1 MILKNKLILGT
12 AQFTGNYGYEIKKKN
27 KINVKKILSNY
38 KKKNFKYLD
47 TSINYQKVDKKIG
60 LVQNNWKIITKINF
74 SNNEIENNNENKLF
88 DSIIKSL
95 VNSKKN
101 IGIEKFDSLLIQ
113 NFDAL
118 KIRNKIKLFR
128 TLTRIKK
135 KKFFNKIGVSIYNFC
150 KLRENIEKFNLN
162 IIQCPYNILDR
173 RIENKFLL
181 KIIKKKKIEIHARS
195 IFLQGILLNN
205 PSNLPK
211 KFRKYEK
218 ILVKFHQWA
227 TVRNFNKIDLLISF
241 ILNNKNINKII
252 IGIQNLKQLNQIMNH
267 KFLKIKIPSNL
278 QTKNLKLIDPTK
290 W

>member
-135 KKFFNKIGVSIYNFC
+135 KNF
-150 KLRENIEKFNLN
+150 L
-162 IIQCPYNILDR
+162 
-173 RIENKFLL
+173 
-181 KIIKKKKIEIHARS
+181 IK
-195 IFLQGILLNN
+195 
-205 PSNLPK
+205 
-211 KFRKYEK
+211 
-218 ILVKFHQWA
+218 
-227 TVRNFNKIDLLISF
+227 
-241 ILNNKNINKII
+241 
-252 IGIQNLKQLNQIMNH
+252 
-267 KFLKIKIPSNL
+267 
-278 QTKNLKLIDPTK
+278 
-290 W
+290 